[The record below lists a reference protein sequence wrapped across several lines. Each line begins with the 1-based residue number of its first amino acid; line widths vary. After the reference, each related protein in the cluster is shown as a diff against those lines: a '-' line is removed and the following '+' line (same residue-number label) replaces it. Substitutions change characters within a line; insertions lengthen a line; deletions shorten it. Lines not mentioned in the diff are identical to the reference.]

1 MPGITLKETKMTI
14 QRRTLLLAAA
24 GLPLARAWAATTRFP
39 SRPVRLVISF
49 PAGST
54 SDMLARHLGDK
65 LSNALGQPVVVE
77 SKPGAQGVI
86 AARTVIH
93 AAADG
98 HTLFLGTNS
107 SHAANVYLIKNLGYD
122 PIGDFSPIG
131 QITTNPLLLV
141 VNADRPVNSLDELIR
156 YAKAHPGQLNYGTG
170 NSGSLVAA
178 QLLKAQT
185 GIQAQAVNYPG
196 MPQATTDLVAG
207 RLDFMMVDPLVI
219 QPFVTSG
226 QIRVLG
232 LTSPQRLDAMP
243 HVAPLA
249 ELGMPG
255 YRYESW
261 SGMFGPAGLPA
272 DVTEKLS
279 SVLAD
284 TVNSD
289 ATKSY
294 FSRLGVI
301 ATASDPQHF
310 GQFVRDQIKLWR
322 TLSSDAG
329 LAVN

>member
-1 MPGITLKETKMTI
+1 MTL
-14 QRRTLLLAAA
+14 QRRSLLLAAA
-24 GLPLARAWAATTRFP
+24 ALPLVRARAATPSFP

-49 PAGST
+49 PPGST
-54 SDMLARHLGDK
+54 SDMLARHLGEK
-65 LSNALGQPVVVE
+65 LGSTLGQPVVVE

-93 AAADG
+93 AKPDG

-122 PIGDFSPIG
+122 PVKDFTAIS
-131 QITTNPLLLV
+131 QITTNPLLLA
-141 VNADRPVNSLDELIR
+141 VNARLPVKTLTELIR
-156 YAKAHPGQLNYGTG
+156 HAKAHPGQLNYGTG

-185 GIQAQAVNYPG
+185 GMQAQAVNYPG

-226 QIRVLG
+226 QVRVLG
-232 LTSPQRLDAMP
+232 LTSPRRLASMP
-243 HVAPLA
+243 KVAPLA
-249 ELGMPG
+249 ELGLTG

-261 SGMFGPAGLPA
+261 SGLFGPAGLPV
-272 DVTEKLS
+272 DVTAELSKL
-279 SVLAD
+279 VMVAI
-284 TVNSD
+284 NSA
-289 ATKSY
+289 ATQSY
-294 FSRLGVI
+294 LSRLGMI
-301 ATASDPQHF
+301 ATASDPQQF
-310 GQFVRDQIKLWR
+310 GQFVREQITLWR
-322 TLSSDAG
+322 TLSRDAG

>member
-1 MPGITLKETKMTI
+1 MTL
-14 QRRTLLLAAA
+14 QRRNLLLAAA
-24 GLPLARAWAATTRFP
+24 ALPLVRARAEIPTFP

-49 PAGST
+49 PPGST
-54 SDMLARHLGDK
+54 SDMLARHLGEK
-65 LSNALGQPVVVE
+65 LGSALGQPVVVE

-93 AAADG
+93 AKPDG

-122 PIGDFSPIG
+122 PIKDFTPIS
-131 QITTNPLLLV
+131 QVTTNPLLLV
-141 VNADRPVNSLDELIR
+141 VNAKLPVKTVAELIDH
-156 YAKAHPGQLNYGTG
+156 AKAHPGKLNYGTG

-219 QPFVTSG
+219 EPFVKSG
-226 QIRVLG
+226 QTRVLG
-232 LTSPQRLDAMP
+232 LTSPQRLASMP
-243 HVAPLA
+243 QVAPLA
-249 ELGMPG
+249 ELGLAG

-261 SGMFGPAGLPA
+261 SGLFGSAGLPA
-272 DVTEKLS
+272 DITGKLS
-279 SVLAD
+279 EVVIATL
-284 TVNSD
+284 NS
-289 ATKSY
+289 AASQSY
-294 FSRLGVI
+294 LSRLGMI

-310 GQFVRDQIKLWR
+310 GQFVREQIVLWR
-322 TLSSDAG
+322 TLSRDAG

>member
-1 MPGITLKETKMTI
+1 MAI

-24 GLPLARAWAATTRFP
+24 GMPLARSWAAPSSFP
-39 SRPVRLVISF
+39 SRPIRLVISF
-49 PAGST
+49 PPGST
-54 SDMLARHLGDK
+54 SDMLARHLGEK
-65 LSNALGQPVVVE
+65 LSSALGQPVVVE

-86 AARTVIH
+86 AARAVIH

-107 SHAANVYLIKNLGYD
+107 SHAANVYLIRNLGYD

-141 VNADRPVNSLDELIR
+141 VNADRPVNSLGELVS
-156 YAKAHPGQLNYGTG
+156 YARAHPGQLNYGTG

-178 QLLKAQT
+178 QLLKSQT

-219 QPFVTSG
+219 QPFVASG
-226 QIRVLG
+226 QVRILG

-243 HVAPLA
+243 KVAPLS
-249 ELGMPG
+249 ELGVPG

-261 SGMFGPAGLPA
+261 SGLFGPAGLPA

-279 SVLAD
+279 AVLAAA
-284 TVNSD
+284 VNSNT
-289 ATKSY
+289 TKAY

-310 GQFVRDQIKLWR
+310 GQFVREQIVLWR
-322 TLSSDAG
+322 TLSRDAG